1 VHSGAVVAGNI
12 GSQDRMKYGVVGPA
26 VNLTGRIESLTIGPQ
41 VLLSEATL
49 GRVRHVVSVGPGIQ
63 VAVKGVPE
71 PVTVYEL
78 TGVTGEAG
86 IDRPD
91 DGGSAVAEVDLPGV
105 ALVVGEGKRID
116 ETPHLVR
123 VTRIGRATVEFVAR
137 AALPMPHS
145 DLKLI
150 VDFGDGGATDGSY
163 VRVAAREPSDRPGL
177 PGTLIRAV
185 FTSLDESDRARID
198 RLLGAA
204 TSPAAAGG
212 PSD

>member
-1 VHSGAVVAGNI
+1 
-12 GSQDRMKYGVVGPA
+12 M
-26 VNLTGRIESLTIGPQ
+26 
-41 VLLSEATL
+41 
-49 GRVRHVVSVGPGIQ
+49 
-63 VAVKGVPE
+63 AVKGVPE

-86 IDRPD
+86 IDAPD
-91 DGGSAVAEVDLPGV
+91 DQAGLAEVDLPAV

-123 VTRIGRATVEFVAR
+123 VTRIGRATVELVAS
-137 AALPMPHS
+137 AALADAPS

-150 VDFGDGGATDGSY
+150 VDFGDGGRA
-163 VRVAAREPSDRPGL
+163 RRELRPRIAAREPSDRPGL

-185 FTSLDESDRARID
+185 FTSLDESDRARIE
-198 RLLGAA
+198 RLLGAE
-204 TSPAAAGG
+204 TSQAGAGG